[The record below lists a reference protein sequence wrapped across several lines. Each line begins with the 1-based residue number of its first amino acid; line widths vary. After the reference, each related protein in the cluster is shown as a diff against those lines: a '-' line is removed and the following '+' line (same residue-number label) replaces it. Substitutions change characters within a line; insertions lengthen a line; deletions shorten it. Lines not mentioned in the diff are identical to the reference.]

1 MRLTL
6 LLIVSLPLLAVLLP
20 WFGLLVPAHVAVVL
34 RLASLPALLLPLFDV
49 FGGGEGTAHV
59 EAYVRRDLLAVV
71 LLTLAELIL
80 GVARELLDGEDVELV
95 PAMGGGV
102 LEEASVLSL
111 LGVEFLAVIVETL
124 PER

>member
-1 MRLTL
+1 M
-6 LLIVSLPLLAVLLP
+6 
-20 WFGLLVPAHVAVVL
+20 
-34 RLASLPALLLPLFDV
+34 
-49 FGGGEGTAHV
+49 
-59 EAYVRRDLLAVV
+59 V

-80 GVARELLDGEDVELV
+80 GVARELLDSEDVELV